1 MSFFV
6 EGGGNKE
13 FKMIPAGTHLA
24 RCYRIIDIGTQQSE
38 YMGQMKFLRKVMLGW
53 EIHGEDESGE
63 PLVTD
68 EGNPLAIFKNYTLS
82 LSENSNLRKDL
93 QGWRG
98 TPWTDAEAKRFDLE
112 NVLGQWC
119 MLNVIHVSKGGK
131 TYSNIAGISPVP
143 SMIKKSGLPAGK
155 NELQVF
161 RLADPDW
168 DLFEKF
174 SKNLK
179 AKIESSPEFKAL
191 AGRKA
196 PPAAKTSAPA
206 ESTGSGFDDMEDDVP
221 F

>member
-1 MSFFV
+1 MSFIV
-6 EGGGNKE
+6 ESSGGKE

-53 EIHGEDESGE
+53 EIHGEDDSGA

-68 EGNPLAIFKNYTLS
+68 DGNPLAIFKNYTLS
-82 LSENSNLRKDL
+82 WGENANLRKDL

-98 TPWTDAEAKRFDLE
+98 TPWTDAEANRFDLK
-112 NVLGQWC
+112 NVLGAWC

-131 TYSNIAGISPVP
+131 TYANVGGITPVP
-143 SMIKKSGLPAGK
+143 SVIKKNGLPEGK

-168 DLFEKF
+168 ELFEKF

-196 PPAAKTSAPA
+196 PTAASAEAPA
-206 ESTGSGFDDMEDDVP
+206 TGFEDMDDDVP